1 LFVVIK
7 QQNKI
12 LYLNVIKLQYLI
24 ISFFIKFNFK
34 KGFKMKRLFIST
46 AIASVMAL
54 STDAKAAGEY
64 DAQIDA
70 LQNELL
76 KIKQEMGSD
85 KSKAYFKKG
94 KGLSI
99 KSTDGKYSFQIKG
112 RAMYD
117 MGLITS
123 NRFGALQ
130 GQDSFGSEF
139 RRLRFSI
146 KANVGDGW
154 GIAFQ
159 PDFAETVADN
169 VGGSSSGPK
178 GVDVKDAII
187 SKKLKGVGKISV
199 GNQKAAAGMWENTSS
214 NSLLFMERPMHN
226 EAMNWG
232 HRTGIGYDTAGAFGK
247 KFPLHLKTTFFVG
260 AEGAFRQEM
269 EDAASTSEEWG
280 STTAVHYI
288 TNLGKKHQAM
298 LGFHYAYM
306 DKAESNTHSLGVRAN
321 GLHMSG
327 EKFLDG
333 TISNIDSYTFYGP
346 QAAYSM
352 GPLYVAAEY
361 QRASGNRIDGYTT
374 YDDYEGEGWSVFGHY
389 FITGNAN
396 VKLNNKKGNIGGV
409 KCKAAF
415 GCTAVKVMYE
425 RVDMKDSELSE
436 GDGYAIHAGVNHY
449 FNSNVRLM
457 VEFTRGIYFDGDDMA
472 GSASTT
478 SPTNYTNADTASL
491 SSVQARLH
499 LKF

>member
-1 LFVVIK
+1 
-7 QQNKI
+7 
-12 LYLNVIKLQYLI
+12 
-24 ISFFIKFNFK
+24 
-34 KGFKMKRLFIST
+34 MKRLFIST

-269 EDAASTSEEWG
+269 EDATSTSEEWG

>member
-1 LFVVIK
+1 
-7 QQNKI
+7 
-12 LYLNVIKLQYLI
+12 
-24 ISFFIKFNFK
+24 
-34 KGFKMKRLFIST
+34 MKRLFIST

-76 KIKQEMGSD
+76 KIKQEMSSD

-247 KFPLHLKTTFFVG
+247 KFPIHLKTTFFVG

>member
-1 LFVVIK
+1 
-7 QQNKI
+7 
-12 LYLNVIKLQYLI
+12 
-24 ISFFIKFNFK
+24 
-34 KGFKMKRLFIST
+34 MKRLFIST

-247 KFPLHLKTTFFVG
+247 KFPIHLKTTFFVG

>member
-1 LFVVIK
+1 
-7 QQNKI
+7 
-12 LYLNVIKLQYLI
+12 
-24 ISFFIKFNFK
+24 
-34 KGFKMKRLFIST
+34 MKRLFIST
-46 AIASVMAL
+46 TIASVMAL

-247 KFPLHLKTTFFVG
+247 KFPIHLKTTFFVG

-298 LGFHYAYM
+298 FGFHYAYM

>member
-1 LFVVIK
+1 
-7 QQNKI
+7 
-12 LYLNVIKLQYLI
+12 
-24 ISFFIKFNFK
+24 
-34 KGFKMKRLFIST
+34 MKRLFIST

>member
-1 LFVVIK
+1 
-7 QQNKI
+7 
-12 LYLNVIKLQYLI
+12 
-24 ISFFIKFNFK
+24 
-34 KGFKMKRLFIST
+34 MKRLFIST
-46 AIASVMAL
+46 AIASVMAM
-54 STDAKAAGEY
+54 STDAKSAGEY

>member
-1 LFVVIK
+1 
-7 QQNKI
+7 
-12 LYLNVIKLQYLI
+12 
-24 ISFFIKFNFK
+24 
-34 KGFKMKRLFIST
+34 MKRLFIST
-46 AIASVMAL
+46 AIASVMAM

-64 DAQIDA
+64 DSQIDA

>member
-1 LFVVIK
+1 
-7 QQNKI
+7 
-12 LYLNVIKLQYLI
+12 
-24 ISFFIKFNFK
+24 
-34 KGFKMKRLFIST
+34 MKRLFIST
-46 AIASVMAL
+46 AIASVMAM

>member
-1 LFVVIK
+1 M
-7 QQNKI
+7 
-12 LYLNVIKLQYLI
+12 I

>member
-1 LFVVIK
+1 MKKRF
-7 QQNKI
+7 I
-12 LYLNVIKLQYLI
+12 LILI
-24 ISFFIKFNFK
+24 FS
-34 KGFKMKRLFIST
+34 LTTLT
-46 AIASVMAL
+46 AFEGKSQ
-54 STDAKAAGEY
+54 DY

-76 KIKQEMGSD
+76 KMKTEMSKE

-117 MGLITS
+117 MGLITA

-146 KANVGDGW
+146 KASVGDGW

-159 PDFAETVADN
+159 PDLAETVSDN

-187 SKKLKGVGKISV
+187 SKKIKGFGKISV

-269 EDAASTSEEWG
+269 EDAASSVGSEEWG
-280 STTAVHYI
+280 STTAVHY
-288 TNLGKKHQAM
+288 TTKLGKKHQAM
-298 LGFHYAYM
+298 IGFHYAYM
-306 DKAESNTHSLGVRAN
+306 DKADSNSHSLGVRAN

-333 TISNIDSYTFYGP
+333 SISNIDSYVFYGP
-346 QAAYSM
+346 QFAYTN
-352 GPLYVAAEY
+352 GPLYIAGEY
-361 QRASGNRIDGYTT
+361 QRASGSRIDGYTA
-374 YDDYEGEGWSVFGHY
+374 YDDYEGEGFSVFGHY
-389 FITGNAN
+389 FLTGNAN
-396 VKLNNKKGNIGGV
+396 VKINGSKGAISGV
-409 KCKAAF
+409 KCKGTF
-415 GCTAVKVMYE
+415 GCTAVKVLYE
-425 RVDMKDSELSE
+425 RIDMKDSELSE
-436 GDGYAIHAGVNHY
+436 GDGWAIHAGVNHY

-457 VEFTRGIYFDGDDMA
+457 VDFARGIYFDGDDMA
-472 GSASTT
+472 GSASTS
-478 SPTNYTNADTASL
+478 SPTAYTNADTASL
-491 SSVQARLH
+491 TSVQARLH
-499 LKF
+499 LKY

>member
-1 LFVVIK
+1 
-7 QQNKI
+7 
-12 LYLNVIKLQYLI
+12 
-24 ISFFIKFNFK
+24 
-34 KGFKMKRLFIST
+34 MKRLFIST

-76 KIKQEMGSD
+76 KIKQEMSSD